1 MTKITKRGNNL
12 AGRLSQL
19 PTPNNVNKMFEDV
32 NSSKEEKLIIDRKK
46 FGTQLRPELITKLKM
61 RAIQEN
67 MTITDLL
74 ETMLNEYLE

>member
-19 PTPNNVNKMFEDV
+19 PTPNTVDKMFEDV
-32 NSSKEEKLIIDRKK
+32 NSSKEKKVTIERKK

-61 RAIQEN
+61 RAIQED
-67 MTITDLL
+67 MTISDLL
-74 ETMLNEYLE
+74 EAMLDEYLE